1 MPTMP
6 GLTRAPEGDRSRR
19 LVRKL
24 ALTAAIAAAWGL
36 AQWLAPESTFASATG
51 ILLVIW
57 LVLLG
62 VSAARWLWRKL
73 TYRVSVRLLLS
84 YLLIGLVPFPLLG
97 VLGYLAGYMLAGQ
110 YTAVRAGELIE
121 RTSAGLAERAGVAAG
136 RIAER
141 RSPLAGVLAD
151 DIGEAPE
158 NLNVEWLLGDGRGEW
173 RTPGVERV
181 KIPGWVG
188 PEGWRGAVLID
199 GTPWL
204 AGVARRGDAVAVVL
218 ARLDAVNAAH
228 LEAGEWFAL
237 RFTGA
242 RDTKPESDAAKAG
255 PEDGRTKVRIG
266 VSTPGEGGV
275 NISSDE
281 ADESQIEKGWLN
293 AGVSTGGNLL
303 RRQKVVWFHVQPV
316 ARDWESGGNLQGQ
329 YVMALVRTTLGA
341 AWDDLM
347 GGQEKIS
354 STLGAALAITASVF
368 GTVYLIAVSFA
379 VVMIVS
385 VARATSRLT
394 RGAREVAG
402 GNLGWRIPVKR
413 RDQLGDLAVSF
424 NAMTDAVR
432 GMLAEVAEKE
442 RLAREL
448 ELARE
453 IQESLLP
460 PRDFRHAGLSVHA
473 VFRPAAEVGG
483 DYFDLFP
490 VAERRLVIA
499 AGDVAGHGLSTGLL
513 MAMVKSAVAALI
525 QEGHRGVELLE
536 RLNTLL
542 LGQELRHRM
551 VTLALIDVDQA
562 AGTVQVSN
570 GGHPPVYVIA
580 PDGAV
585 EEVLAAALPLGHRWP
600 RPPATIS
607 AAFPAGSRLVIYSD
621 GLVEALDPTGE
632 QLGYD
637 ALRRWLERHW
647 TMPAAELLAALLA
660 ELDRHT
666 GGAPLADDLTV
677 LVVESG
683 PGHPPA

>member
-1 MPTMP
+1 MV
-6 GLTRAPEGDRSRR
+6 RAPESGRPRR

-24 ALTAAIAAAWGL
+24 ALTAAVAGAW
-36 AQWLAPESTFASATG
+36 AMTRWVAPESALASAAE
-51 ILLVIW
+51 IVLVIW
-57 LVLLG
+57 LAVLG
-62 VSAARWLWRKL
+62 IAAARWLWRKL
-73 TYRVSVRLLLS
+73 TYRVGVRLLLS

-110 YTAVRAGELIE
+110 YTAVRARELIE
-121 RTSAGLAERAGVAAG
+121 RTSADLAERAGEVAG
-136 RIAER
+136 RIAEGR
-141 RSPLAGVLAD
+141 TPLARAAA
-151 DIGEAPE
+151 GEGNRAPATM
-158 NLNVEWLLGDGRGEW
+158 NVEWLLGDGRGEW
-173 RTPGVERV
+173 RTPGVASVRV
-181 KIPGWVG
+181 PGWVG
-188 PEGWRGAVLID
+188 PEGWRGAVLIG

-204 AGVARRGDAVAVVL
+204 AGVTRRGDALAVAL
-218 ARLDAVNAAH
+218 ARLDAANAAR
-228 LEAGEWFAL
+228 LEAGRWFAL

-242 RDTKPESDAAKAG
+242 QDSKSGSDAPGAR
-255 PEDGRTKVRIG
+255 PEDERAGVRIG
-266 VSTPGEGGV
+266 VRAPGEGGV
-275 NISSDE
+275 SISSDE
-281 ADESQIEKGWLN
+281 TDERQIEKGWLS
-293 AGVSTGGNLL
+293 AGVAASGNLL
-303 RRQKVVWFHVQPV
+303 RRQKVVWFQVQPV
-316 ARDWESGGNLQGQ
+316 ERDWESGESLRGR
-329 YVMALVRTTLGA
+329 YVMALVRTTMGA
-341 AWDDLM
+341 AWDDLV

-354 STLGAALAITASVF
+354 STLGTALAVTATVF
-368 GTVYLIAVSFA
+368 GTVYLVAVSFA

-394 RGAREVAG
+394 RGAREVAR
-402 GNLGWRIPVKR
+402 GNLDWRIPVKR

-442 RLAREL
+442 RLAREM

-460 PRDFRHAGLSVHA
+460 PRDFLHAGLSVHA

-490 VAERRLVIA
+490 VADRRLVIA

-525 QEGHRGVELLE
+525 QEGHRGVGLLE

-562 AGTVQVSN
+562 ARTVQVSN

-585 EEVLAAALPLGHRWP
+585 AEMLAAALPLGHRWP
-600 RPPATIS
+600 RPPATI
-607 AAFPAGSRLVIYSD
+607 AAPFPAGSRLVIYSD
-621 GLVEALDPTGE
+621 GLVEALDAEGE

-637 ALRRWLERHW
+637 ALRRWLERNRA
-647 TMPAAELLAALLA
+647 MPAADLLAALLA

-677 LVVESG
+677 LVVESD
-683 PGHPPA
+683 PARPPA